1 MSTSDSIRNRRR
13 EREQAYRRADVVTAA
28 IKVFAEK
35 GFHDTQI
42 AEIAKA
48 AELSL
53 ASIYSLFKGKDKI
66 YQEAVL
72 AAATSIRE
80 TVEDKVGSIADPA
93 ERLLA
98 LIDSLFMCF
107 EENQYLLQIY
117 ARGTQGLPW
126 RMRQVIGDRPMQIF
140 QAFTV
145 WVTSLAEEAKQ
156 SGHLR
161 GIEAES
167 FAVSLIAAV
176 TGTAAHWVENY
187 PKRPLSNA
195 TPSVRALFARV
206 LEQPEQNGGTA

>member
-1 MSTSDSIRNRRR
+1 MFRIYILNHDMSTSNSIRSLRR
-13 EREQAYRRADVVTAA
+13 EREQAHRRADVVTAA

-117 ARGTQGLPW
+117 ARGTQGL
-126 RMRQVIGDRPMQIF
+126 QIF
-140 QAFTV
+140 QAFTT
-145 WVTSLAEEAKQ
+145 WVTSLAEEAKR
-156 SGHLR
+156 SGYLR

-187 PKRPLSNA
+187 PKRPVSKA
-195 TPSVRALFARV
+195 APSVRALFARV
-206 LEQPEQNGGTA
+206 LEQPDQTGGTA